1 MIETQVCVLGGG
13 PGGYAAAFLAAD
25 MGLDVAI
32 VEIEP
37 RLGGTCLLR
46 GCIPSKALL
55 HATEYI
61 TAAAE
66 LEEWGISFQPPEI
79 NADTLRGRKDKV
91 IQTLTG
97 GLGQLAKQRKVRV
110 INARGVFVDS
120 HTLQL
125 EDGDPSTYEE
135 SSRLTFEY
143 GIIATGSTP
152 AMPGFLDIGSQRI
165 WTSTEGLALSE
176 IPGRLL
182 VVGGGYIGLELGQVY
197 ARLGSKVT
205 VVEMLPSI
213 IAGADADLVR
223 PLKKRLGKLFADI
236 HLETKVAGVEDTGQ
250 AVKVTLEGKAGG
262 EHEFDAVLV
271 AVGRRPVSSGF
282 GLENTGVE
290 IDGQGFIK
298 VDAQRRTA
306 DEALFAI
313 GDVAGQPMLA
323 HKASADAVVAVETL
337 AGEHGE
343 FDYRAIPAVVFTDPE
358 IAYAGLT
365 ETDAKEQNIDV
376 EVSKYPWAASGR
388 AQSLGRTD
396 GLTKLLIDP
405 ATDRILGAGIVGH
418 GAGELIAEATLA
430 IEMGATAE
438 DLGRTIHTHPTLSE
452 TTRFA
457 AEAYYGIATEI
468 YRPKKKEK

>member
-25 MGLDVAI
+25 MGLDVAL
-32 VEIEP
+32 VDIEP

-61 TAAAE
+61 NATAE
-66 LEEWGISFQPPEI
+66 LGEWGISFQPPTI
-79 NADTLRGRKDKV
+79 DVDTLRGRKDKV
-91 IQTLTG
+91 VETLTD
-97 GLGQLAKQRKVRV
+97 GLGQLAHQRKVRV
-110 INARGVFVDS
+110 INARGVFVDN

-125 EDGDPSTYEE
+125 EDGDASTYGE
-135 SSRLTFEY
+135 SSRLTFEQ

-152 AMPGFLDIGSQRI
+152 AMPGFLNIGSKRI
-165 WTSTEGLALSE
+165 WSSTEGLALSE

-197 ARLGSKVT
+197 ARLGSEVT

-213 IAGADADLVR
+213 LAGADADLVR
-223 PLKKRLGKLFADI
+223 PLKKRLGKLFAEI

-250 AVKVTLEGKAGG
+250 AVKVSLEGKAGG

-271 AVGRRPVSSGF
+271 AVGRRPVSGGF
-282 GLENTGVE
+282 GLENTDAE
-290 IDGQGFIK
+290 IDEQGFIK

-337 AGEHGE
+337 AGEQGE

-358 IAYAGLT
+358 IAYTGLT
-365 ETDAKEQNIDV
+365 ETDAKEQGIDV

-388 AQSLGRTD
+388 AQSIGRTD

-405 ATDRILGAGIVGH
+405 KTDRILGAGIVGH

-468 YRPKKKEK
+468 YRPKKKE

>member
-25 MGLDVAI
+25 MGLDVAL
-32 VEIEP
+32 VDIEP

-61 TAAAE
+61 TATAE
-66 LEEWGISFQPPEI
+66 LGEWGISFQPPTI
-79 NADTLRGRKDKV
+79 DVDTLRGRKDKV
-91 IQTLTG
+91 VETLTG

-110 INARGVFVDS
+110 INARGVFVDN

-125 EDGDPSTYEE
+125 EDGDASTYGE
-135 SSRLTFEY
+135 SSRLTFEQ

-152 AMPGFLDIGSQRI
+152 AMPGFLNIGSKRI
-165 WTSTEGLALSE
+165 WSSTEGLALSE

-197 ARLGSKVT
+197 ARLGSEVT

-213 IAGADADLVR
+213 LAGADADLVR
-223 PLKKRLGKLFADI
+223 PLKKRLGKLFAEI

-250 AVKVTLEGKAGG
+250 AVKVSLEGKAGG

-271 AVGRRPVSSGF
+271 AVGRRPVSGGF
-282 GLENTGVE
+282 GLENTDAE
-290 IDGQGFIK
+290 IDEQGFIK

-337 AGEHGE
+337 AGEQGE

-358 IAYAGLT
+358 IAYTGLT
-365 ETDAKEQNIDV
+365 ETDAKEQGIDV

-388 AQSLGRTD
+388 AQSIGRTD

-405 ATDRILGAGIVGH
+405 KTDRILGAGIVGH

-468 YRPKKKEK
+468 YRPKKKE

>member
-13 PGGYAAAFLAAD
+13 PGGYVAAFLAAD
-25 MGLDVAI
+25 MGMDVTI
-32 VEIEP
+32 VDVEP

-55 HATEYI
+55 HATEVM
-61 TAAAE
+61 TDAAE
-66 LEEWGISFQPPEI
+66 LGEWGITF
-79 NADTLRGRKDKV
+79 DTPAIDVDALRGRKDNV
-91 IQTLTG
+91 VDTLTG

-110 INARGVFVDS
+110 IRARGVFVDS

-125 EDGDPSTYEE
+125 EDGDPSTYEA
-135 SSRLTFEY
+135 SSRLTFEH
-143 GIIATGSTP
+143 GIIATGSLP
-152 AMPGFLDIGSQRI
+152 VLPGFLDIGSERI
-165 WTSTEGLALSE
+165 WTSTEALALPE

-182 VVGGGYIGLELGQVY
+182 VVGGGYIGLELGTVY
-197 ARLGSKVT
+197 ARLGSEVT
-205 VVEMLPSI
+205 VVEMLPQI
-213 IAGADADLVR
+213 MAGVDRDLVR
-223 PLKKRLGKLFADI
+223 PLEKRLKQLFAAI
-236 HLETKVAGVEDTGQ
+236 HLETKVAGVEETSEG
-250 AVKVTLEGKAGG
+250 VKVSLEGKAAG

-271 AVGRRPVSSGF
+271 SVGRRPHSKGF
-282 GLENTGVE
+282 GLENTGVK
-290 IDGQGFIK
+290 IDAQGFIA

-358 IAYAGLT
+358 IATAGLT

-388 AQSLGRTD
+388 AQSIGRTD

-418 GAGELIAEATLA
+418 GAGELIAELALA

-438 DLGRTIHTHPTLSE
+438 DVGRTIHAHPTLSE
-452 TTRFA
+452 TSRFA

-468 YRPKKKEK
+468 YRPKKKD

>member
-25 MGLDVAI
+25 MGLDVTL
-32 VEIEP
+32 VDIEP

-55 HATEYI
+55 HATEVM
-61 TAAAE
+61 TAACE
-66 LEEWGISFQPPEI
+66 LGEWGITFAEPAI
-79 NADTLRGRKDKV
+79 DVDALRARKDQV
-91 IQTLTG
+91 IETLTG
-97 GLGQLAKQRKVRV
+97 GLAQLAGQRGVRV

-135 SSRLTFEY
+135 SSRLTFEQC
-143 GIIATGSTP
+143 IIATGSAP
-152 AMPGFLDIGSQRI
+152 AMPSFLDIGSDRV
-165 WTSTEGLALSE
+165 WTSTEALSMPE
-176 IPGRLL
+176 VPDRLL
-182 VVGGGYIGLELGQVY
+182 VIGGGYIGLELGTVY
-197 ARLGSKVT
+197 GRLGSQVT
-205 VVEMLPSI
+205 VVEMLPQI
-213 IAGADADLVR
+213 MTGADRDLVR
-223 PLKKRLGKLFADI
+223 PLERRLKQLFEAI
-236 HLETKVAGVEDTGQ
+236 HLETKVASLEAAGDG
-250 AVKVTLEGKAGG
+250 VKVTLEGKASG
-262 EHEFDAVLV
+262 EEPFDAVLIS
-271 AVGRRPVSSGF
+271 VGRRPVSRGF
-282 GLENTGVE
+282 GLENTGVVV
-290 IDGQGFIK
+290 DDSGFIE

-306 DEALFAI
+306 DDALFAI

-323 HKASADAVVAVETL
+323 HKASADAVVAVETI

-365 ETDAKEQNIDV
+365 ETDAKAQNIDV
-376 EVSKYPWAASGR
+376 DVSKYPWAASGR
-388 AQSLGRTD
+388 AQSIGRTD

-405 ATDRILGAGIVGH
+405 KSDRVLGAGIVGH
-418 GAGELIAEATLA
+418 GAGELIAEAALA

-438 DLGRTIHTHPTLSE
+438 DIGRTVHTHPTLSE

-468 YRPKKKEK
+468 YKPKKKEG